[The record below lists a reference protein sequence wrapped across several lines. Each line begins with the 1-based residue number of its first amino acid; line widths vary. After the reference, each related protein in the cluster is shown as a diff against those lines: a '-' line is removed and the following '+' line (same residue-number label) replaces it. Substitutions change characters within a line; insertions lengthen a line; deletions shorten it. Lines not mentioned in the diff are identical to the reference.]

1 MGFVIDL
8 ENQVRD
14 YLDGDYEI
22 TEMETIPSIENVPFG
37 KKAKKIN
44 LCAYCIDIRKSTELL
59 MVHHKQTS
67 GKIHKAFL
75 AIVSKVVLENGGEIR
90 SFNGDSLLAFW
101 PAYRK
106 SQITTAVK
114 AAMTTKWLLDV
125 KLSPLFEK
133 YEKIDFGIG
142 IDWGE
147 VYILRAGLPRNNNN
161 NDLVFIGKCVNYATA
176 IANQAK
182 GPSHI
187 EISEDTYYNL
197 EEDLILGDSNGQ
209 KVNMWKDGQV
219 EWKGAKYT
227 TKLTRWYYTSD

>member
-1 MGFVIDL
+1 MGYVNDL
-8 ENQVRD
+8 ENQVKD

-22 TEMETIPSIENVPFG
+22 TETETIPSVENVPFG
-37 KKAKKIN
+37 KKAKKMK
-44 LCAYCIDIRKSTELL
+44 LCAFCIDIRKSTELL
-59 MVHHKQTS
+59 LVHQKQTS

-75 AIVSKVVLENGGEIR
+75 TIVSKVVLENGGEIR

-101 PAYRK
+101 PAYSNK
-106 SQITTAVK
+106 QISMVVK
-114 AAMTTKWLLDV
+114 AAMTTKWLLNI

-147 VYILRAGLPRNNNN
+147 VYILRAGIPRNNNN

-176 IANQAK
+176 IANQAH

-187 EISEDTYYNL
+187 EISEETYSNL
-197 EEDLILGDSNGQ
+197 EENWIFGNSNGQ
-209 KVNMWKDGQV
+209 KVNMWNDGHV
-219 EWKGAKYT
+219 EWKGATHK
-227 TKLTRWYYTSD
+227 TKLTSWYSPSE